1 MQILKSFFKALGCG
15 IKFINTYFKTF
26 VLLLIVIWILMP
38 SANSSSNLANLER
51 IDLKGEIFDS
61 SAVLEKIINAK
72 NDSNIKGVLFV
83 IDSPGGAFAPSMELA
98 LAIKDLKIKKPVLVY
113 ASGTMASG
121 SYLAG
126 VGANKIL
133 ANPASFIGSIGV
145 IMQGADLSGLANK
158 LGIKEQTIQAGEFKS
173 AGTFARAWNENER
186 NFLQGLIDQ
195 SYDLFTG
202 FVAKERALDLNKK
215 DQWANARVFLAAKAK
230 ELGLIDELSNYENAK
245 KELEKLANVSNPV
258 WKEEDKID
266 KFLNRLEGQASSL
279 ISKSLIEIAY
289 KTNSSFINA
298 R

>member
-215 DQWANARVFLAAKAK
+215 DQWANARAFLAAKAK

>member
-1 MQILKSFFKALGCG
+1 MKILKSFFKALGCG

-26 VLLLIVIWILMP
+26 VLLLIIIWILMP

>member
-26 VLLLIVIWILMP
+26 VLLLIVVWILMP

-83 IDSPGGAFAPSMELA
+83 VDSPGGAFAPSMELA

-113 ASGTMASG
+113 ASGAMASG

-266 KFLNRLEGQASSL
+266 KFLNRLEGQTSSL

>member
-83 IDSPGGAFAPSMELA
+83 VDSPGGAFAPSMELA

-158 LGIKEQTIQAGEFKS
+158 LGIKEQAIQAGEFKS

-230 ELGLIDELSNYENAK
+230 EFGLIDELSNYENAK

-266 KFLNRLEGQASSL
+266 KFLNRLEGQTSSL

>member
-26 VLLLIVIWILMP
+26 VLLLIIIWILMP

-98 LAIKDLKIKKPVLVY
+98 LAIKDLKIEKPVLVY

-266 KFLNRLEGQASSL
+266 KFLNRLEGQTSSL

>member
-26 VLLLIVIWILMP
+26 VLLLIIIWILMP

-145 IMQGADLSGLANK
+145 IMQGADLSVLANK

>member
-26 VLLLIVIWILMP
+26 VLLLIVIWILIP

-266 KFLNRLEGQASSL
+266 KFLNRLEGQTSSL
-279 ISKSLIEIAY
+279 ISK
-289 KTNSSFINA
+289 
-298 R
+298 

>member
-230 ELGLIDELSNYENAK
+230 ELGLINELSNYENAK

-266 KFLNRLEGQASSL
+266 KFLNRLEGQTSSL

>member
-26 VLLLIVIWILMP
+26 VLLLIVIWILMS

-61 SAVLEKIINAK
+61 SAVLEKIINTK

-230 ELGLIDELSNYENAK
+230 ELSLIDELSNYENAK

-258 WKEEDKID
+258 WKEENKID
-266 KFLNRLEGQASSL
+266 KFLNRLEGQASNL

>member
-26 VLLLIVIWILMP
+26 VLLLIVIWILIP

-230 ELGLIDELSNYENAK
+230 ELGLIDELGNYENAK

-266 KFLNRLEGQASSL
+266 KFLNRLEGQTSSL

-289 KTNSSFINA
+289 KTNS
-298 R
+298 

>member
-133 ANPASFIGSIGV
+133 ANPVSFIGSIGV

-266 KFLNRLEGQASSL
+266 KFLNRLEGQTSSL

>member
-26 VLLLIVIWILMP
+26 VLLLIVIWIIIP

-230 ELGLIDELSNYENAK
+230 ELGLIDELGNYENAK

-266 KFLNRLEGQASSL
+266 KFLNRLEGQTSSL

>member
-1 MQILKSFFKALGCG
+1 MQNLKSFFKVLGYG

-38 SANSSSNLANLER
+38 SVNSSSNLANLER

-72 NDSNIKGVLFV
+72 NDNSIKGVLFV

-98 LAIKDLKIKKPVLVY
+98 LAIKDLKNKKPVLVY
-113 ASGTMASG
+113 ASGAMASG

-173 AGTFARAWNENER
+173 AGTFARAWSEDER

-202 FVAKERALDLNKK
+202 FVAKERTLDLNKK
-215 DQWANARVFLAAKAK
+215 NQWANARVFLAAKAK
-230 ELGLIDELSNYENAK
+230 ELGLIDGLSNYENAK

-258 WKEEDKID
+258 WKEEDKFD

-279 ISKSLIEIAY
+279 ISKSLIEIVY
-289 KTNSSFINA
+289 KTNSSFIST

>member
-215 DQWANARVFLAAKAK
+215 DQWANARVFLVAKAK

-266 KFLNRLEGQASSL
+266 KFLNRLEGQTSSL
-279 ISKSLIEIAY
+279 ISKSLIEIVY
-289 KTNSSFINA
+289 KTNSSFISA

>member
-1 MQILKSFFKALGCG
+1 MIFKVLGYG

-38 SANSSSNLANLER
+38 SVNSSSNLANLER

-72 NDSNIKGVLFV
+72 NDNSIKGVLFV

-98 LAIKDLKIKKPVLVY
+98 LAIKDLKNKKPVLVY

-173 AGTFARAWNENER
+173 AGTFARAWSEDER

-202 FVAKERALDLNKK
+202 FVAKERTLDLNKK
-215 DQWANARVFLAAKAK
+215 NQWANARVFLAAKAK
-230 ELGLIDELSNYENAK
+230 ELGLIDGLSNYENAK

-258 WKEEDKID
+258 WKEEDKFD

-279 ISKSLIEIAY
+279 ISKSLIEIVY
-289 KTNSSFINA
+289 KTNSSFIST

>member
-26 VLLLIVIWILMP
+26 VLLLIVIWILIP

-230 ELGLIDELSNYENAK
+230 ELGLIDEISNYENAK

-266 KFLNRLEGQASSL
+266 KFLNRLEGQTSSL

>member
-38 SANSSSNLANLER
+38 GANSSSNLANLER

-245 KELEKLANVSNPV
+245 KELEKLANVSNPI

-289 KTNSSFINA
+289 KTNSSFV
-298 R
+298 

>member
-15 IKFINTYFKTF
+15 IKFINT
-26 VLLLIVIWILMP
+26 
-38 SANSSSNLANLER
+38 
-51 IDLKGEIFDS
+51 
-61 SAVLEKIINAK
+61 K

-133 ANPASFIGSIGV
+133 ANPTSFIGSIGV
-145 IMQGADLSGLANK
+145 IMQGSDLSGLANK

-202 FVAKERALDLNKK
+202 FVAKERALDFNKK
-215 DQWANARVFLAAKAK
+215 DQWANARAFLAAKAK
-230 ELGLIDELSNYENAK
+230 DLGLIDELSNHENAK
-245 KELEKLANVSNPV
+245 KNLEKLANVSNPV

-266 KFLNRLEGQASSL
+266 KFLNRLEGQVSSL
-279 ISKSLIEIAY
+279 ISKSLIEIVY

>member
-98 LAIKDLKIKKPVLVY
+98 LAIKNLKIKKPVLVY

-266 KFLNRLEGQASSL
+266 KFLNRLEGQTSSL

-289 KTNSSFINA
+289 KTNSSFISA